1 MSSALGA
8 GGAELVD
15 DAVAPLIRAALAA
28 SISIAPK
35 DEAPSPETKKR
46 KRRRPP
52 RRAPA
57 RPHWDISDAAR
68 AALDALATIVHACGP
83 RLRDR
88 ALVER
93 AGAALLDHA
102 PLDLRRATLNL
113 AAALVAAPLD
123 GQRSPLLVAARQAA
137 VAAHDTAETRA
148 AAYRLQAACDA
159 VLRPR
164 CAPLAA
170 PQIAAPPARGD
181 LLAALF
187 PGDDASASDDDGAAV
202 AAEAPPAP
210 PAPPPPPAAPA
221 APPPPPA
228 ADDDDEFPE
237 IIT

>member
-1 MSSALGA
+1 M
-8 GGAELVD
+8 VQ
-15 DAVAPLIRAALAA
+15 
-28 SISIAPK
+28 
-35 DEAPSPETKKR
+35 
-46 KRRRPP
+46 
-52 RRAPA
+52 
-57 RPHWDISDAAR
+57 
-68 AALDALATIVHACGP
+68 ACGP

-123 GQRSPLLVAARQAA
+123 GQRSPLIVAARAAA

-164 CAPLAA
+164 CAPLAP

-187 PGDDASASDDDGAAV
+187 PGDDASASDDDGAA
-202 AAEAPPAP
+202 
-210 PAPPPPPAAPA
+210 APPPPPAAPA
-221 APPPPPA
+221 ATAPA
-228 ADDDDEFPE
+228 ADDDEFPE